1 MDGSIT
7 IKTKIDSSGIEGQ
20 LEQVNEKIK
29 IQEEKYKNTK
39 DSLNEITNSLKT
51 NNAEVEGMVSNYE
64 KLNSII
70 KDMQTKADSPKGLST
85 SGYDELNKYIAE
97 REKLGNS
104 IDKVNA
110 KIVKEESQQKKL
122 TLSLKQQKLQ
132 YDQLIGKKQKLE
144 VEAFKKNTINVGK
157 MNDGIKQSIKSLSRY
172 ALALFSLSTIYSF
185 LSSSAN
191 SWLSSNDL
199 GAKQLSANIEYMKWA
214 IGKSLQPVIETLV
227 SWMYKLLQLIG
238 MVANALFKVNIFSK
252 ASAKDFE
259 SSKKS
264 TAGIAKNTKE
274 ASNNLASFDKLDVLQ
289 ENKDS
294 KSGGGS
300 DFAMPTTD
308 LSGMDI
314 EVPKWMKWIVE
325 NKDIIL
331 SVMSGVAAGL
341 LAWKLGLD
349 NLSDKGK
356 PVLGIGIA
364 IAGVIYLIQSVIK
377 YLKDPSFENFGKV
390 LTGIGLIIAG
400 IAIAFGAWPVAIAGA
415 IVAIIGIIISNW
427 EKIKN
432 FALGIGQ
439 WIEENFGLLG
449 EIINVSIKDGLSAFE
464 VLFGGVKQIFDGIIQ
479 IAKGDLAGGLKTI
492 FAGIVNVIIGAL
504 NVMIN
509 ALNVLISPARAL
521 IIAFGKVTGKN
532 WNMSNIKIP
541 SIPKVRLAKGAIVN
555 NPRRGVDVNMG
566 EDGAEV
572 ALPLE
577 NNTEW
582 MDTLADKIASR
593 TGGDRP
599 LNIKAT
605 GTLSQLI
612 RLLKLELDK
621 EDDRRGGSMI
631 KGGTI

>member
-70 KDMQTKADSPKGLST
+70 KDMQTKADSSKGLST

-122 TLSLKQQKLQ
+122 ILSLKQQKLQ

-144 VEAFKKNTINVGK
+144 IEAFKKNTINVGK
-157 MNDGIKQSIKSLSRY
+157 MNDCIKQSIKSLSRY

-185 LSSSAN
+185 LSSSAS

-300 DFAMPTTD
+300 DFTMPTTD

-314 EVPKWMKWIVE
+314 EVPGWMKWIVE
-325 NKDIIL
+325 NGDLII
-331 SVMSGVAAGL
+331 SIIGGVTAAL
-341 LAWKLGLD
+341 LLLKLGVGGLI
-349 NLSDKGK
+349 S
-356 PVLGIGIA
+356 LGIGIA

-415 IVAIIGIIISNW
+415 LVAIIGIIVSNW

-449 EIINVSIKDGLSAFE
+449 EIINVAIKDGLSAFE
-464 VLFGGVKQIFDGIIQ
+464 ILFGGVKQIFDGIIQ

-492 FAGIVNVIIGAL
+492 FAGIVNVIVGAL

-541 SIPKVRLAKGAIVN
+541 SIPKVRLEKGAIVN
-555 NPRRGVDVNMG
+555 NPRRGVDVNVG
-566 EDGAEV
+566 ENGAEMM
-572 ALPLE
+572 LPLE

>member
-185 LSSSAN
+185 LSSSAS

-259 SSKKS
+259 KSQKS
-264 TAGIAKNTKE
+264 TSGIAKNTKE

-289 ENKDS
+289 ENKNS
-294 KSGGGS
+294 SGGSGS
-300 DFAMPTTD
+300 DFTMPSTD
-308 LSGMDI
+308 LGNMDM
-314 EVPKWMKWIVE
+314 EVPGWMKWILD
-325 NKDIIL
+325 NGDLII
-331 SVMSGVAAGL
+331 SIIGGVTAAL
-341 LAWKLGLD
+341 LLLKLGVGGLI
-349 NLSDKGK
+349 S
-356 PVLGIGIA
+356 LGIGIA

-415 IVAIIGIIISNW
+415 LVAIIGIIVSNW
-427 EKIKN
+427 EKIKK

-449 EIINVSIKDGLSAFE
+449 EIINVAIKDGLSAFE

-492 FAGIVNVIIGAL
+492 FAGIVNVIVGAL

-541 SIPKVRLAKGAIVN
+541 SIPKVRLEKGAIVN
-555 NPRRGVDVNMG
+555 NPRRGVDVNVG
-566 EDGAEV
+566 ENGAEMM
-572 ALPLE
+572 LPLE

-582 MDTLADKIASR
+582 MDILADKIASR

>member
-85 SGYDELNKYIAE
+85 SEYDELNKYIAE

-185 LSSSAN
+185 LSSSAS

-227 SWMYKLLQLIG
+227 SWIYKLLQLIG

-300 DFAMPTTD
+300 DFTMPTTD
-308 LSGMDI
+308 LGNMDM

-415 IVAIIGIIISNW
+415 LVAIIGIIMSNW

-449 EIINVSIKDGLSAFE
+449 EIINVSIKNGLSAFE

-631 KGGTI
+631 KGGTL

>member
-274 ASNNLASFDKLDVLQ
+274 TSNNLASFDKLDVLQ

-300 DFAMPTTD
+300 DFTMPTTD

-314 EVPKWMKWIVE
+314 EVPKWMQWILD
-325 NKDIIL
+325 NGDLII
-331 SVMSGVAAGL
+331 SIIGGVTAAIL
-341 LAWKLGLD
+341 LLKLGVGGLI
-349 NLSDKGK
+349 S
-356 PVLGIGIA
+356 LGIGIA

-415 IVAIIGIIISNW
+415 LVAIIGIIISNW

-509 ALNVLISPARAL
+509 ALNILISPARAL

-555 NPRRGVDVNMG
+555 NPRRGVDVNVG
-566 EDGAEV
+566 ENGAEMM
-572 ALPLE
+572 LPLE

-582 MDTLADKIASR
+582 MDILADKIASR
-593 TGGDRP
+593 SGGNGP
-599 LNIKAT
+599 INIKAT

>member
-39 DSLNEITNSLKT
+39 DSLDEITNSLKT

-70 KDMQTKADSPKGLST
+70 KNMQTKADSPKGLST
-85 SGYDELNKYIAE
+85 SEYDELNKYIAE

-199 GAKQLSANIEYMKWA
+199 GTKQLSANIEYMKWA

-300 DFAMPTTD
+300 DFTMPTTD
-308 LSGMDI
+308 LGNMDM
-314 EVPKWMKWIVE
+314 EVPGWMKWIVE
-325 NKDIIL
+325 NGDLII
-331 SVMSGVAAGL
+331 SIIGGVTTAIL
-341 LAWKLGLD
+341 LLKLGVGGLI
-349 NLSDKGK
+349 S
-356 PVLGIGIA
+356 LGIGIA

-415 IVAIIGIIISNW
+415 LVAIIGIIMSNW

-449 EIINVSIKDGLSAFE
+449 EIINVSIKNGLSAFE

>member
-300 DFAMPTTD
+300 DFTMPTTD

-314 EVPKWMKWIVE
+314 EVPKWMQWILD
-325 NKDIIL
+325 NGDLII
-331 SVMSGVAAGL
+331 SIIGGVTAAIL
-341 LAWKLGLD
+341 LLKLGVGGLI
-349 NLSDKGK
+349 S
-356 PVLGIGIA
+356 LGIGIA

-390 LTGIGLIIAG
+390 LAGIGLIIAG

-492 FAGIVNVIIGAL
+492 FAGIVNVIVGAL

-582 MDTLADKIASR
+582 MDILADKIASR

-605 GTLSQLI
+605 GSLSQLI

-631 KGGTI
+631 KGGTL

>member
-39 DSLNEITNSLKT
+39 DSLDEITNSLKT

-70 KDMQTKADSPKGLST
+70 KNMQTKADSPKGLST
-85 SGYDELNKYIAE
+85 SEYDELNKYIAE

-185 LSSSAN
+185 LSSSAS

-227 SWMYKLLQLIG
+227 SWIYKLLQLIG

-300 DFAMPTTD
+300 DFTMPTTD
-308 LSGMDI
+308 LGNMDM

-325 NKDIIL
+325 NGDLII
-331 SVMSGVAAGL
+331 SIIGGVTTAIL
-341 LAWKLGLD
+341 LLKLGVGGLI
-349 NLSDKGK
+349 S
-356 PVLGIGIA
+356 LGIGIA

-415 IVAIIGIIISNW
+415 LVAIIGIIMSNW

-449 EIINVSIKDGLSAFE
+449 EIINVSIKNGLSAFE

-555 NPRRGVDVNMG
+555 NPRRGVDVNVG
-566 EDGAEV
+566 ENGAEMM
-572 ALPLE
+572 LPLE

-631 KGGTI
+631 KGGTL

>member
-70 KDMQTKADSPKGLST
+70 KNMQTKADSPKGLST

-144 VEAFKKNTINVGK
+144 VEAFKKNTINAGK

-314 EVPKWMKWIVE
+314 EVPKWMQWILD
-325 NKDIIL
+325 NGDLII
-331 SVMSGVAAGL
+331 SIIGGVTAAIL
-341 LAWKLGLD
+341 LLKLGVGGLI
-349 NLSDKGK
+349 S
-356 PVLGIGIA
+356 LGIGIA

-390 LTGIGLIIAG
+390 LAGIGLIIAG

-415 IVAIIGIIISNW
+415 LVAIIGIIISNW

-631 KGGTI
+631 KGGTL

>member
-300 DFAMPTTD
+300 DFTMPTTD

-314 EVPKWMKWIVE
+314 EVPKWMQWILD
-325 NKDIIL
+325 NGDLII
-331 SVMSGVAAGL
+331 SIIGGVTAAIL
-341 LAWKLGLD
+341 LLKLGVGGLI
-349 NLSDKGK
+349 S
-356 PVLGIGIA
+356 LGIGIA
-364 IAGVIYLIQSVIK
+364 IAGVIYLIQSVVK

-390 LTGIGLIIAG
+390 LAGIGLIIAG

-555 NPRRGVDVNMG
+555 NPRRGVDVNVG
-566 EDGAEV
+566 ENGAEMM
-572 ALPLE
+572 LPLE

>member
-85 SGYDELNKYIAE
+85 SEYDELNKYIAE

-185 LSSSAN
+185 LSSSAS

-300 DFAMPTTD
+300 DFTMPTTD
-308 LSGMDI
+308 LGNMDM
-314 EVPKWMKWIVE
+314 EVPGWMKWIVE
-325 NKDIIL
+325 NGDLII
-331 SVMSGVAAGL
+331 SIIGGVTTAIL
-341 LAWKLGLD
+341 LLKLGVGGLI
-349 NLSDKGK
+349 S
-356 PVLGIGIA
+356 LGIGIA

-415 IVAIIGIIISNW
+415 LVAIIGIIMSNW

-449 EIINVSIKDGLSAFE
+449 EIINVSIKNGLSAFE

-555 NPRRGVDVNMG
+555 NPRRGVDVNVG
-566 EDGAEV
+566 ENGAEMM
-572 ALPLE
+572 LPLE

-631 KGGTI
+631 KGGTL

>member
-39 DSLNEITNSLKT
+39 DSLDEITNSLKT

-70 KDMQTKADSPKGLST
+70 KNMQTKADSPKGLST
-85 SGYDELNKYIAE
+85 SEYDELNKYIAE

-199 GAKQLSANIEYMKWA
+199 GTKQLSANIEYMKWA

-300 DFAMPTTD
+300 DFTMPTTD
-308 LSGMDI
+308 LGNMDM
-314 EVPKWMKWIVE
+314 EVPGWMKWIVE
-325 NKDIIL
+325 NGDLII
-331 SVMSGVAAGL
+331 SIIGGVTTAIL
-341 LAWKLGLD
+341 LLKLGVGGLI
-349 NLSDKGK
+349 S
-356 PVLGIGIA
+356 LGIGIA

-415 IVAIIGIIISNW
+415 LVAIIGIIMSNW

-449 EIINVSIKDGLSAFE
+449 EIINVSIKNGLSAFE

-555 NPRRGVDVNMG
+555 NPRRGVDVNVG
-566 EDGAEV
+566 ENGAEMM
-572 ALPLE
+572 LPLE

>member
-39 DSLNEITNSLKT
+39 DSLDEITNSLKT

-70 KDMQTKADSPKGLST
+70 KNMQTKADSPKGLST
-85 SGYDELNKYIAE
+85 SEYDELNKYIAE

-300 DFAMPTTD
+300 DFTMPTTD
-308 LSGMDI
+308 LGNMDI

-415 IVAIIGIIISNW
+415 LVAIIGIIMSNW

-449 EIINVSIKDGLSAFE
+449 EIINVSIKNGLSAFE

-555 NPRRGVDVNMG
+555 NPRRGVDVNVG
-566 EDGAEV
+566 ENGAEMM
-572 ALPLE
+572 LPLE

-621 EDDRRGGSMI
+621 ENDRRGGSMI
-631 KGGTI
+631 KGGTL

>member
-70 KDMQTKADSPKGLST
+70 KNMQTKADSPKGLST
-85 SGYDELNKYIAE
+85 SEYDELNKYIAE

-185 LSSSAN
+185 LSSSAS

-308 LSGMDI
+308 LGNMDI

-415 IVAIIGIIISNW
+415 LVAIIGIIISNW

-449 EIINVSIKDGLSAFE
+449 EIINVSIKNGLSAFE

-631 KGGTI
+631 KGGTL

>member
-1 MDGSIT
+1 M
-7 IKTKIDSSGIEGQ
+7 
-20 LEQVNEKIK
+20 
-29 IQEEKYKNTK
+29 
-39 DSLNEITNSLKT
+39 
-51 NNAEVEGMVSNYE
+51 
-64 KLNSII
+64 
-70 KDMQTKADSPKGLST
+70 
-85 SGYDELNKYIAE
+85 
-97 REKLGNS
+97 
-104 IDKVNA
+104 
-110 KIVKEESQQKKL
+110 
-122 TLSLKQQKLQ
+122 
-132 YDQLIGKKQKLE
+132 
-144 VEAFKKNTINVGK
+144 
-157 MNDGIKQSIKSLSRY
+157 
-172 ALALFSLSTIYSF
+172 LFRS
-185 LSSSAN
+185 
-191 SWLSSNDL
+191 
-199 GAKQLSANIEYMKWA
+199 
-214 IGKSLQPVIETLV
+214 
-227 SWMYKLLQLIG
+227 
-238 MVANALFKVNIFSK
+238 
-252 ASAKDFE
+252 E

-300 DFAMPTTD
+300 DFTMPTTD

-314 EVPKWMKWIVE
+314 EVPKWMQWILD
-325 NKDIIL
+325 NGDLII
-331 SVMSGVAAGL
+331 SIIGGVTAAIL
-341 LAWKLGLD
+341 LLKLGVGGLI
-349 NLSDKGK
+349 S
-356 PVLGIGIA
+356 LGIGIA

-390 LTGIGLIIAG
+390 LAGIGLIIAG

>member
-185 LSSSAN
+185 LSSSAS

-252 ASAKDFE
+252 SSAKDFE

-300 DFAMPTTD
+300 DFTMPTTD

-314 EVPKWMKWIVE
+314 EVPKWMQWILDNGDLIISIIGGVTAA
-325 NKDIIL
+325 IIL
-331 SVMSGVAAGL
+331 L
-341 LAWKLGLD
+341 KLGVGGLI
-349 NLSDKGK
+349 S
-356 PVLGIGIA
+356 LGIGIA

-390 LTGIGLIIAG
+390 LAGIGLIIAG

-415 IVAIIGIIISNW
+415 LVAIIGIIISNW

-605 GTLSQLI
+605 GSLSQLI

-631 KGGTI
+631 KGGTL

>member
-289 ENKDS
+289 ENKNS
-294 KSGGGS
+294 SGGSGS
-300 DFAMPTTD
+300 DFTMPSTD
-308 LSGMDI
+308 LGNMDM
-314 EVPKWMKWIVE
+314 EVPGWMKWIVE

-390 LTGIGLIIAG
+390 LTGIGLVIAG

-415 IVAIIGIIISNW
+415 LVAIIGIIVSNW

-492 FAGIVNVIIGAL
+492 FAGIVNVIVGAL

-509 ALNVLISPARAL
+509 ALNILISPARAL

-532 WNMSNIKIP
+532 WTMSNIKIP
-541 SIPKVRLAKGAIVN
+541 SIPKVRLEKGAIVN
-555 NPRRGVDVNMG
+555 NPRRGVDVNVG
-566 EDGAEV
+566 ENGAEMI
-572 ALPLE
+572 LPLE

-582 MDTLADKIASR
+582 MDILADKIASR
-593 TGGDRP
+593 SGGNGP
-599 LNIKAT
+599 INIKAT

>member
-185 LSSSAN
+185 LSSSAS

-259 SSKKS
+259 KSQKS
-264 TAGIAKNTKE
+264 TSGIAKNTKE

-289 ENKDS
+289 ENKNS
-294 KSGGGS
+294 SGGSGS
-300 DFAMPTTD
+300 DFTMPSTD
-308 LSGMDI
+308 LGNMDM
-314 EVPKWMKWIVE
+314 EVPGWMKWILD
-325 NKDIIL
+325 NGDLII
-331 SVMSGVAAGL
+331 SIIGGVTAAL
-341 LAWKLGLD
+341 LLLKLGVGGLI
-349 NLSDKGK
+349 S
-356 PVLGIGIA
+356 LGIGIA

-415 IVAIIGIIISNW
+415 LVAIIGIIVSNW
-427 EKIKN
+427 EKIKK

-449 EIINVSIKDGLSAFE
+449 EIINVAIKDGLSAFE

-492 FAGIVNVIIGAL
+492 FAGIVNVIVGAL

-541 SIPKVRLAKGAIVN
+541 SIPKVRLEKGAIVN
-555 NPRRGVDVNMG
+555 NPRRGVDVNVG
-566 EDGAEV
+566 ENGAEMM
-572 ALPLE
+572 LPLE

-582 MDTLADKIASR
+582 MDTLADKIAKIGR
-593 TGGDRP
+593 
-599 LNIKAT
+599 AHV
-605 GTLSQLI
+605 
-612 RLLKLELDK
+612 
-621 EDDRRGGSMI
+621 
-631 KGGTI
+631 

>member
-51 NNAEVEGMVSNYE
+51 NKAEVEGMVSNYE

-300 DFAMPTTD
+300 DFTMPTTD

-314 EVPKWMKWIVE
+314 EVPKWMQWILD
-325 NKDIIL
+325 NGDLII
-331 SVMSGVAAGL
+331 SIIGGVTAAIL
-341 LAWKLGLD
+341 LLKLGVGGLI
-349 NLSDKGK
+349 S
-356 PVLGIGIA
+356 LGIGIA

-390 LTGIGLIIAG
+390 LAGIGLIIAG

>member
-51 NNAEVEGMVSNYE
+51 NNAEVEGMISNYE

-289 ENKDS
+289 ENKNS
-294 KSGGGS
+294 SGGSGS
-300 DFAMPTTD
+300 DFTMPSTD
-308 LSGMDI
+308 LGNMDM
-314 EVPKWMKWIVE
+314 EVPGWMKWILD
-325 NKDIIL
+325 NGDLII
-331 SVMSGVAAGL
+331 SIIGGVTAAL
-341 LAWKLGLD
+341 LLLKLGVGGLI
-349 NLSDKGK
+349 S
-356 PVLGIGIA
+356 LGIGIA

-415 IVAIIGIIISNW
+415 LVAIIGIIVSNW

-492 FAGIVNVIIGAL
+492 FAGIVNVIVGAL

-509 ALNVLISPARAL
+509 ALNILISPARAL

-532 WNMSNIKIP
+532 WTMSNIKIP
-541 SIPKVRLAKGAIVN
+541 SIPKVRLEKGAIVN
-555 NPRRGVDVNMG
+555 NPRRGVDVNVG
-566 EDGAEV
+566 ENGAEMM
-572 ALPLE
+572 LPLE

-582 MDTLADKIASR
+582 MDILADKIASR

>member
-7 IKTKIDSSGIEGQ
+7 LKTKIDSSGIEGQ

-85 SGYDELNKYIAE
+85 SEYDELNKYIAE

-185 LSSSAN
+185 LSSSAS

-300 DFAMPTTD
+300 DFTMPTTD
-308 LSGMDI
+308 LGNMDM
-314 EVPKWMKWIVE
+314 EVPGWMKWIVE

-415 IVAIIGIIISNW
+415 LVAIIGIIISNW

-605 GTLSQLI
+605 GSLSQLI

-631 KGGTI
+631 KGGTL

>member
-300 DFAMPTTD
+300 DFTMPTTD

-314 EVPKWMKWIVE
+314 EVPKWMQWILD
-325 NKDIIL
+325 NGDLII
-331 SVMSGVAAGL
+331 SIIGGVTAAIL
-341 LAWKLGLD
+341 LLKLGVGGLI
-349 NLSDKGK
+349 S
-356 PVLGIGIA
+356 LGIGIA
-364 IAGVIYLIQSVIK
+364 IAGVIYLIQSVIE

-415 IVAIIGIIISNW
+415 LVAIIGIIISNW

>member
-39 DSLNEITNSLKT
+39 NSLNEITNSLKT

-227 SWMYKLLQLIG
+227 SWVYKLLQLIG

-252 ASAKDFE
+252 ATAKDFE
-259 SSKKS
+259 KSQKS
-264 TAGIAKNTKE
+264 TSGIAKNTKE

-294 KSGGGS
+294 KSGSGS
-300 DFAMPTTD
+300 DFTMPSTD
-308 LSGMDI
+308 LGNMDM
-314 EVPKWMKWIVE
+314 EVPGWMKWILD
-325 NKDIIL
+325 NGDLII
-331 SVMSGVAAGL
+331 SIIGGVTAAL
-341 LAWKLGLD
+341 LLLKLGVGGLI
-349 NLSDKGK
+349 S
-356 PVLGIGIA
+356 LGIGIA

-415 IVAIIGIIISNW
+415 LVAIIGIIVSNW

-555 NPRRGVDVNMG
+555 NPRRGVDVNVG
-566 EDGAEV
+566 ENGAEMM
-572 ALPLE
+572 LPLE

-582 MDTLADKIASR
+582 MDILADKIASR
-593 TGGDRP
+593 SGGNGP
-599 LNIKAT
+599 INIKAT

>member
-300 DFAMPTTD
+300 DFTMPTTD
-308 LSGMDI
+308 LSSMDI
-314 EVPKWMKWIVE
+314 EVPKWMQWILD
-325 NKDIIL
+325 NGDLII
-331 SVMSGVAAGL
+331 SIIGGVTAAIL
-341 LAWKLGLD
+341 LLKLGVGGLI
-349 NLSDKGK
+349 S
-356 PVLGIGIA
+356 LGIGIA

-390 LTGIGLIIAG
+390 LAGIGLIIAG
-400 IAIAFGAWPVAIAGA
+400 IAIAFRAWPVAIAGA

>member
-39 DSLNEITNSLKT
+39 DSLDEITNSLKT

-70 KDMQTKADSPKGLST
+70 KNMQTKADSPKGLST
-85 SGYDELNKYIAE
+85 SEYDELNKYIAE
-97 REKLGNS
+97 REKLGNN

-110 KIVKEESQQKKL
+110 KIIKEENQQKKL

-185 LSSSAN
+185 LSSSAS

-252 ASAKDFE
+252 SSAKDFE

-300 DFAMPTTD
+300 DFTMPTTD

-314 EVPKWMKWIVE
+314 EVPKWMQWILDNGDLIISIIGGVTAA
-325 NKDIIL
+325 IIL
-331 SVMSGVAAGL
+331 L
-341 LAWKLGLD
+341 KLGVGGLI
-349 NLSDKGK
+349 S
-356 PVLGIGIA
+356 LGIGIA

-390 LTGIGLIIAG
+390 LAGIGLIIAG

-605 GTLSQLI
+605 GSLSQLI

-631 KGGTI
+631 KGGTL

>member
-39 DSLNEITNSLKT
+39 DSLDEITNSLKT

-70 KDMQTKADSPKGLST
+70 KNMQTKADSPKGLST
-85 SGYDELNKYIAE
+85 SEYDELNKYIAE

-185 LSSSAN
+185 LSSSAS

-300 DFAMPTTD
+300 DFTMPTTD
-308 LSGMDI
+308 LGNMDI

-415 IVAIIGIIISNW
+415 LVAIIGIIMSNW

-449 EIINVSIKDGLSAFE
+449 EIINVSIKNGLSAFE

-631 KGGTI
+631 KGGTL

>member
-85 SGYDELNKYIAE
+85 SGYNELNKYIAE

-300 DFAMPTTD
+300 DFTMPTTD
-308 LSGMDI
+308 LSSMDI
-314 EVPKWMKWIVE
+314 EVPKWMQWILD
-325 NKDIIL
+325 NGDLII
-331 SVMSGVAAGL
+331 SIIGGVTAAIL
-341 LAWKLGLD
+341 LLKLGVGGLI
-349 NLSDKGK
+349 S
-356 PVLGIGIA
+356 LGIGIA

-390 LTGIGLIIAG
+390 LAGIGLIIAG

>member
-300 DFAMPTTD
+300 DFTMPTTD

-314 EVPKWMKWIVE
+314 EVPKWMQWILD
-325 NKDIIL
+325 NGDLII
-331 SVMSGVAAGL
+331 SIIGGVTAAIL
-341 LAWKLGLD
+341 LLKLGVGGLI
-349 NLSDKGK
+349 S
-356 PVLGIGIA
+356 LGIGIA
-364 IAGVIYLIQSVIK
+364 IAGVIYLIQSVIE

-415 IVAIIGIIISNW
+415 LVAIIGIIISNW

-555 NPRRGVDVNMG
+555 NPRRGVDVNVG
-566 EDGAEV
+566 ENGAEMM
-572 ALPLE
+572 LPLE

-631 KGGTI
+631 KGGTL

>member
-7 IKTKIDSSGIEGQ
+7 LKTKIDSSGIEGQ

-39 DSLNEITNSLKT
+39 DSLDEITNSLKT

-70 KDMQTKADSPKGLST
+70 KNMQTKADSPKGLST
-85 SGYDELNKYIAE
+85 SEYDELNKYIAE

-185 LSSSAN
+185 LSSSAS

-259 SSKKS
+259 NSKKS

-300 DFAMPTTD
+300 DFTMPTTD
-308 LSGMDI
+308 LGNMDM
-314 EVPKWMKWIVE
+314 EVPGWMKWIVE

-415 IVAIIGIIISNW
+415 LVAIIGIIMSNW

-449 EIINVSIKDGLSAFE
+449 EIINVSIKNGLSAFE

-555 NPRRGVDVNMG
+555 NPRRGVDVNVG
-566 EDGAEV
+566 EDGAE
-572 ALPLE
+572 AMLPLE

-631 KGGTI
+631 KGGTL

>member
-70 KDMQTKADSPKGLST
+70 KNMQTKADSPKGLST
-85 SGYDELNKYIAE
+85 SEYDELNKYIAE

-110 KIVKEESQQKKL
+110 KIVKEENQQKKL

-185 LSSSAN
+185 LSSSAS

-238 MVANALFKVNIFSK
+238 MIANALFKVNIFSK
-252 ASAKDFE
+252 SSAKDFE

-300 DFAMPTTD
+300 DFTMPTTD

-314 EVPKWMKWIVE
+314 EVPKWMQWILDNGDLIISIIGGVTAA
-325 NKDIIL
+325 IIL
-331 SVMSGVAAGL
+331 L
-341 LAWKLGLD
+341 KLGVGGLI
-349 NLSDKGK
+349 S
-356 PVLGIGIA
+356 LGIGIA

-390 LTGIGLIIAG
+390 LAGIGLIIAG

-555 NPRRGVDVNMG
+555 NPRRGVDVNVG
-566 EDGAEV
+566 EDGAE
-572 ALPLE
+572 AMLPLE

-582 MDTLADKIASR
+582 MDILADKIASR
-593 TGGDRP
+593 TGGDI
-599 LNIKAT
+599 NIKAT
-605 GTLSQLI
+605 GSLSQLI

-631 KGGTI
+631 KGGTL

>member
-300 DFAMPTTD
+300 DFTMPTTD

-314 EVPKWMKWIVE
+314 EVPKWMQWILD
-325 NKDIIL
+325 NGDLII
-331 SVMSGVAAGL
+331 SIIGGVTAAIL
-341 LAWKLGLD
+341 LLKLGVGGLI
-349 NLSDKGK
+349 S
-356 PVLGIGIA
+356 LGIGIA

-390 LTGIGLIIAG
+390 LAGIGLIIAG

-555 NPRRGVDVNMG
+555 NPRRGVDVNVG
-566 EDGAEV
+566 ENGAEMM
-572 ALPLE
+572 LPLE

>member
-7 IKTKIDSSGIEGQ
+7 LKTKIDSSGIEGQ

-85 SGYDELNKYIAE
+85 NEYDKLDKYIAE

-110 KIVKEESQQKKL
+110 KIIKEENQQKKL
-122 TLSLKQQKLQ
+122 TLSLKQQKML

-185 LSSSAN
+185 LSSSAS

-274 ASNNLASFDKLDVLQ
+274 TSNNLASFDKLDVLQ

-300 DFAMPTTD
+300 DFTMPTTD
-308 LSGMDI
+308 LSSMNI
-314 EVPKWMKWIVE
+314 EPPKWMQWILD
-325 NKDIIL
+325 NGDLII
-331 SVMSGVAAGL
+331 SIIGGVTAAIL
-341 LAWKLGLD
+341 LLKLGVGGLI
-349 NLSDKGK
+349 S
-356 PVLGIGIA
+356 LGIGIA
-364 IAGVIYLIQSVIK
+364 IAGVIYLIQTVIK
-377 YLKDPSFENFGKV
+377 YLKDPSFENFGKI
-390 LTGIGLIIAG
+390 LTGIGVIIAG
-400 IAIAFGAWPVAIAGA
+400 IAIAFGAWPVAVAGA
-415 IVAIIGIIISNW
+415 FVAIIGIIVSNW
-427 EKIKN
+427 AKIKS

-449 EIINVSIKDGLSAFE
+449 EVANVAIKNCLSAFE
-464 VLFGGVKQIFDGIIQ
+464 TLYGGFKQIFDGIIA
-479 IAKGDLAGGLKTI
+479 IARGDFANGLKSI
-492 FAGIVNVIIGAL
+492 FSGI
-504 NVMIN
+504 
-509 ALNVLISPARAL
+509 LNVLIASLNTTINAINVMLSPARAL
-521 IIAFGKVTGKN
+521 IIAFGKVAGKN
-532 WNMSNIKIP
+532 WNMSNIRIP
-541 SIPKVRLAKGAIVN
+541 SIPRVRLAKGAIVN
-555 NPRRGVDVNMG
+555 NPRRGVDVNVG
-566 EDGAEV
+566 EDGAE
-572 ALPLE
+572 AMLPLE

-631 KGGTI
+631 KGGTS

>member
-300 DFAMPTTD
+300 DFTMPTTD
-308 LSGMDI
+308 LSSMDI
-314 EVPKWMKWIVE
+314 EVPKWMQWILD
-325 NKDIIL
+325 NGDLII
-331 SVMSGVAAGL
+331 SIIGGVTAAIL
-341 LAWKLGLD
+341 LLKLGVGGLI
-349 NLSDKGK
+349 S
-356 PVLGIGIA
+356 LGIGIA

-390 LTGIGLIIAG
+390 LAGIGLIIAG

>member
-289 ENKDS
+289 ENKNS
-294 KSGGGS
+294 SGGSGS
-300 DFAMPTTD
+300 DFTMPTTD

-314 EVPKWMKWIVE
+314 EVPKWMQWILD
-325 NKDIIL
+325 NGDLII
-331 SVMSGVAAGL
+331 SIIGGVTAAIL
-341 LAWKLGLD
+341 LLKLGVGGLI
-349 NLSDKGK
+349 S
-356 PVLGIGIA
+356 LGIGIA

-415 IVAIIGIIISNW
+415 LVAIIGIIISNW

-555 NPRRGVDVNMG
+555 NPRRGVDVNVG
-566 EDGAEV
+566 ENGAEMM
-572 ALPLE
+572 LPLE

-631 KGGTI
+631 KGGTL

>member
-7 IKTKIDSSGIEGQ
+7 LKTKIDSSGIEGQ

-85 SGYDELNKYIAE
+85 SEYDELNKYIAE

-185 LSSSAN
+185 LSSSAS

-300 DFAMPTTD
+300 DFTMPTTD
-308 LSGMDI
+308 LGNMDM
-314 EVPKWMKWIVE
+314 EVPGWMKWIVE

-415 IVAIIGIIISNW
+415 LVAIIGIIMSNW

-449 EIINVSIKDGLSAFE
+449 EIINVSIKNGLSAFE

-532 WNMSNIKIP
+532 WNMSNIKMP

-555 NPRRGVDVNMG
+555 NPRRGVDVNVG
-566 EDGAEV
+566 ENGAEMM
-572 ALPLE
+572 LPLE

-631 KGGTI
+631 KGGTL

>member
-7 IKTKIDSSGIEGQ
+7 LKTKIDSSGIEGQ

-300 DFAMPTTD
+300 DFTMPTTD

-314 EVPKWMKWIVE
+314 EVPKWMQWILD
-325 NKDIIL
+325 NGDLII
-331 SVMSGVAAGL
+331 SIIGGVTTAIL
-341 LAWKLGLD
+341 LLKLGVGGLI
-349 NLSDKGK
+349 S
-356 PVLGIGIA
+356 LGIGIA

-415 IVAIIGIIISNW
+415 LVAIIGIIISNW

-631 KGGTI
+631 KGGTL

>member
-274 ASNNLASFDKLDVLQ
+274 TSNNLASFDKLDVLQ

-300 DFAMPTTD
+300 DFTMPTTD

-314 EVPKWMKWIVE
+314 EVPKWMQWILD
-325 NKDIIL
+325 NGDLII
-331 SVMSGVAAGL
+331 SIIGGITAAIL
-341 LAWKLGLD
+341 LLKLGVGGLI
-349 NLSDKGK
+349 S
-356 PVLGIGIA
+356 LGIGIA

-415 IVAIIGIIISNW
+415 LVAIIGIIISNW

-555 NPRRGVDVNMG
+555 NPRRGVDVNVG
-566 EDGAEV
+566 ENGAEMM
-572 ALPLE
+572 LPLE

-582 MDTLADKIASR
+582 MDILADKIASR
-593 TGGDRP
+593 SGGNGP
-599 LNIKAT
+599 INIKAT

-631 KGGTI
+631 KGGTL

>member
-252 ASAKDFE
+252 ASSKDFE

-300 DFAMPTTD
+300 DFTMPTTD

-314 EVPKWMKWIVE
+314 EVPKWMQWILD
-325 NKDIIL
+325 NGDLII
-331 SVMSGVAAGL
+331 SIIGGVTAAIL
-341 LAWKLGLD
+341 LLKLGVGGLI
-349 NLSDKGK
+349 S
-356 PVLGIGIA
+356 LGIGIA

-390 LTGIGLIIAG
+390 LAGIGLIIAG

-415 IVAIIGIIISNW
+415 LVAIIGIIISNW

-555 NPRRGVDVNMG
+555 NPRRGVDVNVG
-566 EDGAEV
+566 ENGAEMM
-572 ALPLE
+572 LPLE

-582 MDTLADKIASR
+582 MDILADKIASR
-593 TGGDRP
+593 SGGNGP
-599 LNIKAT
+599 INIKAT

>member
-39 DSLNEITNSLKT
+39 DSLDEITNSLKT

-70 KDMQTKADSPKGLST
+70 KNMQTKADSPKGLST
-85 SGYDELNKYIAE
+85 SEYDELNKYIAE

-110 KIVKEESQQKKL
+110 KIVKEENQQKKL

-185 LSSSAN
+185 LSSSAS

-252 ASAKDFE
+252 SSAKDFE

-300 DFAMPTTD
+300 DFTMPTTD

-314 EVPKWMKWIVE
+314 EVPKWLNWIVE

-356 PVLGIGIA
+356 PALGIGIA
-364 IAGVIYLIQSVIK
+364 IAGIVYTIQSVIK
-377 YLKDPSFENFGKV
+377 YLKDPTFENFGKV
-390 LTGIGLIIAG
+390 LAGIGITIAG

-605 GTLSQLI
+605 GSLSQLI

-631 KGGTI
+631 KGGTL

>member
-70 KDMQTKADSPKGLST
+70 KNMQTKADSPKGLST

-314 EVPKWMKWIVE
+314 EVPKWMQWILD
-325 NKDIIL
+325 NGDLII
-331 SVMSGVAAGL
+331 SIIGGVTAAIL
-341 LAWKLGLD
+341 LLKLGVGGLI
-349 NLSDKGK
+349 S
-356 PVLGIGIA
+356 LGIGIA

-390 LTGIGLIIAG
+390 LAGIGLIIAG

-415 IVAIIGIIISNW
+415 LVAIIGIIISNW

-479 IAKGDLAGGLKTI
+479 IAKGDLARGLKTI

-631 KGGTI
+631 KGGTL

>member
-7 IKTKIDSSGIEGQ
+7 LKTKIDSSGIEGQ

-85 SGYDELNKYIAE
+85 SEYDELNKYIAE

-185 LSSSAN
+185 LSSSAS

-300 DFAMPTTD
+300 DFTMPTTD
-308 LSGMDI
+308 LGNMDM
-314 EVPKWMKWIVE
+314 EVPGWMKWIVE

-356 PVLGIGIA
+356 PALGIGIA
-364 IAGVIYLIQSVIK
+364 IAGIVYTIQSVIK
-377 YLKDPSFENFGKV
+377 YLKDPTFENFGKV
-390 LTGIGLIIAG
+390 LAGIGITIAG

-449 EIINVSIKDGLSAFE
+449 EIINVSIKNGLSAFE

-532 WNMSNIKIP
+532 WNMSNIKMP

-555 NPRRGVDVNMG
+555 NPRRGVDVNVG
-566 EDGAEV
+566 ENGAEMM
-572 ALPLE
+572 LPLE

-631 KGGTI
+631 KGGTL